1 MEKNVLLTI
10 SYDGSGFSG
19 WQKQPDQVTVQG
31 YLETVLS
38 SVFHTQVVLN
48 GTSRTDA
55 GVHALGQRASF
66 QADIKLPV
74 ERIPLVVNNVLA
86 GREKG
91 SYAIAPIRIVSAE
104 EMPPAFH
111 ARFDAKGKKYI
122 YRINNTGVVDLFRR
136 HYVYHVDRPLNV
148 SAMKDAAAYLKGTHD
163 FKSFESAGGNPRK
176 TTVRTIFDI
185 EVLAQKQLL
194 GESAGNRSAR
204 VRVQNGSAEVLAG
217 VMPSDASM
225 QPSLFCASAGNPLD
239 TAVEGHAG
247 ERGFA
252 GGVEIHISG
261 DGFLYNMVRII
272 TGTLVDIGL
281 GKKAAGDMK
290 HILACRDRSAAGHT
304 APPYGLYLAEVYY
317 REQSK

>member
-1 MEKNVLLTI
+1 MEKNVLMTI

-19 WQKQPDQVTVQG
+19 WQKQPDQITVQG

-38 SVFHTQVVLN
+38 SVFHTPIVLN

-66 QADIKLPV
+66 QADIKIPV

-86 GREKG
+86 GREKR
-91 SYAIAPIRIVSAE
+91 SYAIAPIRIVCAE

-122 YRINNTGVVDLFRR
+122 YRINNTGVIDLFRR
-136 HYVYHVDRPLNV
+136 HYVYHVDRPLDV
-148 SAMKDAAAYLKGTHD
+148 SAMKHAAAYLKGTHD
-163 FKSFESAGGNPRK
+163 FKSFESAGGTLRK
-176 TTVRTIFDI
+176 TTVRTIFDA
-185 EVLAQKQLL
+185 EVLAQKQPL
-194 GESAGNRSAR
+194 GESAGN
-204 VRVQNGSAEVLAG
+204 L
-217 VMPSDASM
+217 
-225 QPSLFCASAGNPLD
+225 LD
-239 TAVEGHAG
+239 TAVEGHAD
-247 ERGFA
+247 EQGFA